1 MEINEAGIRLIMNHL
16 KDIEDGLK
24 TKILAHKKHAPKF
37 TVINTAAG
45 TKEVVELMPLNGL
58 IVTLREC
65 ITPPNITIPLNTLDS
80 EE

>member
-16 KDIEDGLK
+16 RDIEDGLK

-37 TVINTAAG
+37 TVINASGRT
-45 TKEVVELMPLNGL
+45 EVEELMPLNGL